1 MKKPMI
7 ALLIAMGAAG
17 TFTVAGCE
25 DDDNAIEEAGDEL
38 EEAGD
43 EVEDEVD

>member
-1 MKKPMI
+1 MKKPLI

-25 DDDNAIEEAGDEL
+25 DDDNAIEEAGDEM
-38 EEAGD
+38 EEAAD
-43 EVEDEVD
+43 EVEEETD